1 MTDSSHLEK
10 KIVKALPS
18 FAGNQRKVAEFF
30 LEHKDLL
37 PLLPI
42 HEVAKRVDVSEAT
55 VVRFAQALGYKGFKE
70 LKDKLSIS
78 LEDRMGPVEKYQQA
92 ITKSETTPDVLHL
105 VAQNVAENINDT
117 IHSIDPAQFSRAVD
131 AIIQARSIY
140 SIGLELSYHF
150 ASILTYMLR
159 LYAYDAHQLNPAI
172 LKFKEQV
179 AYLKEDDLLVCFSFT
194 PYSRETIEAVEF
206 AHERGITI
214 IAFTDTKVAPIRE
227 FASYCLQIKTDN
239 IMFTNSLG
247 AVTVVLNAIIT
258 ELNFKDKERTLKS
271 LKIIEENI
279 KDDRYFIT

>member
-1 MTDSSHLEK
+1 MKAPSELEK
-10 KIVKALPS
+10 KVVQALPTL
-18 FAGNQRKVAEFF
+18 AGSQRKIAEFF
-30 LEHKDLL
+30 LENRDLL

-55 VVRFAQALGYKGFKE
+55 VVRFTQALGYKGYKE
-70 LKDKLSIS
+70 LKDRLSVS

-117 IHSIDPAQFSRAVD
+117 IHAIDPAQFSRAVH
-131 AIIQARSIY
+131 AIIHARSIY

-150 ASILTYMLR
+150 ASVLTYMLR

-179 AYLKEDDLLVCFSFT
+179 AYLKEDDLLICFSFS
-194 PYSRETIEAVEF
+194 PYSRETIEAVQY
-206 AHERGITI
+206 AKERGITI

-227 FASYCLQIKTDN
+227 YASICLQIRTDN

-279 KDDRYFIT
+279 KDDRYFVT